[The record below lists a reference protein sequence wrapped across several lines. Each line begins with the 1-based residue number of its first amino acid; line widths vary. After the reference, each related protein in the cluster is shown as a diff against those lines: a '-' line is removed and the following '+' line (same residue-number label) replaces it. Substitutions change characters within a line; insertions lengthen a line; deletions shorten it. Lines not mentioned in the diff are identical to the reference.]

1 MSRLLIIYSEIYNE
15 QASENMTGICSA
27 GSEQQVVR
35 NAVCFATAF

>member
-1 MSRLLIIYSEIYNE
+1 MYNE
-15 QASENMTGICSA
+15 RERSASENMTGICST